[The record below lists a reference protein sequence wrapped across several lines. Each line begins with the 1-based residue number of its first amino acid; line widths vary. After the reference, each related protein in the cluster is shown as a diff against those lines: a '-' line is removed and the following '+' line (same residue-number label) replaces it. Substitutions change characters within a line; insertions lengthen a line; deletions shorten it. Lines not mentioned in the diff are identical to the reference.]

1 MKIPLNWLKE
11 YVKLPESVA
20 DLTHKLSMVGHMLDK
35 KEIVDGETIIDLEL
49 RGNRA
54 DCYSILGIAK
64 EISALYNTPVKNPKT
79 LSKINLVKSI
89 ASCNLVVKTP
99 LVKRVMMV
107 VVKDAKIMPSPKWL
121 VEKLKAYGVDP
132 INNIVDLTNYVMV
145 ETGEPMHAFD
155 LDKIGKNLEIRLAKN
170 NEVITTFQDIKLTLT
185 SDDLVWAGED
195 GIYSVAGAIGGKYH
209 SINDSTKNILIEAA
223 SYDRANIRR
232 TVHRHNLLTDA
243 GIRHEKELDPNL
255 VETAFSRF
263 IYLIKENGWG
273 KVEESVFDYYP
284 KVVKPWKI
292 KVNIEKIKNLSGVEI
307 ASPQIKKILK
317 SLNFQIVSSN
327 KIFFEVLVPT
337 YRTDVVVEEDVIE
350 EILRIYGYDNIPVKT
365 LSLEIPNVVT
375 PKFIDQEL
383 SVKNQMV
390 GLGFNEVISSTFVK
404 EKLLNLNLLMDEGIA
419 SRVELSNPPSPDNK
433 ILRMTLLPNLYDFVE
448 KIINERGVSASLFEV
463 GKIYFKDKGKY
474 IEKRKLGIISWNK
487 DGQSF
492 ANFKG
497 IIDAFFLKNN
507 IGDLDFSGVPL
518 NAGVDQTFSI
528 LTSKETVGYGGR
540 IKDIYFCEIDLD
552 AILKKVNPPSVAL
565 WPKYPPQIE
574 DHNFVFPEKTKIGEV
589 IKTIIKEDDIIQK
602 VDLIDVFKNT
612 YTFRFIYQDPGKT
625 LNDEEVT
632 KIRNKVL
639 QKIKEKFGGQI
650 KE

>member
-11 YVKLPESVA
+11 YVKLPESVD

-35 KEIVDGETIIDLEL
+35 KDVINGEVVIDLEL

-54 DCYSILGIAK
+54 DCYSILGIAR
-64 EISALYNTPVKNPKT
+64 EVSALYNTPVKNPKV
-79 LSKINLVKSI
+79 LPKINLVKSLS
-89 ASCNLVVKTP
+89 SCNLVVKTP

-107 VVKDAKIMPSPKWL
+107 VVKDVKIMPSPKWL
-121 VEKLKAYGVDP
+121 ADRLRAYGVDP
-132 INNIVDLTNYVMV
+132 INNIVDLTNYVMI

-185 SDDLVWAGED
+185 SDDLVWTGED

-209 SINDSTKNILIEAA
+209 SINDSTKNILVEAA
-223 SYDRANIRR
+223 GYDRANIRR

-263 IYLIKENGWG
+263 IYLVKENGWG
-273 KVEESVFDYYP
+273 RVEESVFDYYP

-292 KVNIEKIKNLSGVEI
+292 KISLEKTKNLGGVEI
-307 ASPQIKKILK
+307 ASTQIKKILK
-317 SLNFQIVSSN
+317 SLNFQIVSFN
-327 KIFFEVLVPT
+327 KTFFEVLVPT

-365 LSLEIPNVVT
+365 LSLEIPSVVT

-433 ILRMTLLPNLYDFVE
+433 TLRMTLLPNLYDFVE

-497 IIDAFFLKNN
+497 IIDGFFLKNN

-528 LTSKETVGYGGR
+528 LTGKETVGYGGR

-552 AILKKVNPPSVAL
+552 VILKKVNPPSVTL

-632 KIRNKVL
+632 KVRNKIL

-650 KE
+650 KI

>member
-11 YVKLPESVA
+11 YVKIPSSES

-35 KEIVDGETIIDLEL
+35 KEVVDGQTIIDLEL

-54 DCYSILGIAK
+54 DCYSILGIAR

-79 LSKINLVKSI
+79 LPKLNIVSHISD
-89 ASCNLVVKTP
+89 CNLTVKTP

-107 VVKDAKIMPSPKWL
+107 VVKDVKIMPSPKWL
-121 VEKLKAYGVDP
+121 TDRLKAYGVDP
-132 INNIVDLTNYVMV
+132 INNIVDLTNYVMI

-195 GIYSVAGAIGGKYH
+195 GIYSVAGAIGGRYH
-209 SINDSTKNILIEAA
+209 SIGDGTKNILVEAA
-223 SYDRANIRR
+223 GYDRANIRR

-255 VETAFSRF
+255 VETAFGRF

-292 KVNIEKIKNLSGVEI
+292 KVSGQKIKNLGGVEI
-307 ASPQIKKILK
+307 ASTQIKKILK
-317 SLNFQIVSSN
+317 ALNFQVVSFK
-327 KIFFEVLVPT
+327 KIFLEVLVPT

-365 LSLEIPNVVT
+365 LSLEIPSVVT
-375 PKFIDQEL
+375 PKFIDEEL

-404 EKLLNLNLLMDEGIA
+404 EKLLNLNLLLDEGIA
-419 SRVELSNPPSPDNK
+419 GKVELSNPPSPDNK
-433 ILRMTLLPNLYDFVE
+433 TLRMTLLPNLFEFVE

-487 DGQSF
+487 DGLVF
-492 ANFKG
+492 TKFKG
-497 IIDAFFLKNN
+497 LIDAFFLKNN
-507 IGDLDFSGVPL
+507 IRELDFSSVAL
-518 NAGVDQTFSI
+518 NAEVDQTFSI
-528 LTSKETVGYGGR
+528 SIDREIVGYGGK
-540 IKDIYFCEIDLD
+540 INDIYFCEIDLD
-552 AILKKVNPPSVAL
+552 AILEKVRPASVTL

-574 DHNFVFPEKTKIGEV
+574 DHNFVFPKKTKIGEV
-589 IKTIIKEDDIIQK
+589 IKTITTEGPIIKR
-602 VDLIDVFKNT
+602 VDLVDVFKDT
-612 YTFRFIYQDPGKT
+612 YTFRFIYQDSEKT
-625 LNDEEVT
+625 LNDEEVG
-632 KIRNKVL
+632 KVRNKIL
-639 QKIKEKFGGQI
+639 QKVKEKFGGQI